1 MKQLNTVN
9 TKGFKKGSYIKRKSS
24 PFSIMGLVK
33 NSDKEKTTVYYKKY
47 NKVVSVKTDDFI
59 KVI

>member
-1 MKQLNTVN
+1 MKQSNTVN

-24 PFSIMGLVK
+24 PFSIMRLVK

-47 NKVVSVKTDDFI
+47 NKE
-59 KVI
+59 KVILIG